1 MNKPKSSPLSAV
13 MRLIFSIYAWVVFS
27 VCTLTATLCTLIIPG
42 LNNRRRSVTACARAI
57 FSLAGI
63 RVTVDGLHKMPSN
76 GCVVVAN
83 HASYLDGILLK
94 AYLPARFSYVIKN
107 EMQRVPIAA
116 FLLKRIGSKFVE
128 RSDPSR
134 SARDMRHLL
143 KVAQTGESLAFFPE
157 GTFTLEP
164 GLGRFRASAF
174 AAAIGAKVP
183 IVPVVISGSR
193 YILPE
198 NTLLPRHGV
207 MRIDILD
214 YIDQSESS
222 YVDARDL
229 ANLARSRILD
239 VLDEPDLL
247 VKSSM

>member
-1 MNKPKSSPLSAV
+1 MNKSISSLLSAV
-13 MRLIFSIYAWVVFS
+13 MRLIYSIYAWIVFS
-27 VCTLTATLCTLIIPG
+27 VCTFTATLCTFIIPG
-42 LNNRRRSVTACARAI
+42 LDNRRRSVTACARAI
-57 FSLAGI
+57 FLLAGI
-63 RVTVDGLHKMPSN
+63 QVSMDGLHKIPSS

-116 FLLKRIGSKFVE
+116 FFLKRIGSRFVE
-128 RSDPSR
+128 RFDPSR
-134 SARDMRHLL
+134 SARDMRQLL
-143 KVAQTGESLAFFPE
+143 KAAQTGESLAFFPE

-164 GLGRFRASAF
+164 GLRRFRAGAF
-174 AAAIGAKVP
+174 AAAIRARVP
-183 IVPVVISGSR
+183 VVPVVISGSR

-198 NTLLPRHGV
+198 NTLLPYHGN

-214 YIDQSESS
+214 PIGPSEHS
-222 YVDARDL
+222 YTNARDL

-247 VKSSM
+247 VKSSI